1 MDIRGT
7 GRDVVNF
14 AVKQGGREGRIK
26 RRLLLLLLQ
35 NSILSLPSFA
45 TNLHFMCTSFHDFPV
60 IISSLFQFM

>member
-14 AVKQGGREGRIK
+14 TVKQRGRKGRIK
-26 RRLLLLLLQ
+26 RRLLILLLQ
-35 NSILSLPSFA
+35 NSILSMPGFA
-45 TNLHFMCTSFHDFPV
+45 TNLHFMCISFRDFPA